1 MFPCVVRTVQ
11 ADPLYLGTYMSVV
24 PKSQFADCG
33 GASSLYREFGQPT
46 VPPHVLAPFA
56 KRVRHRYND
65 ATRNKMSDKE
75 KRERRER
82 FTRCSKEIGPEE
94 ENFPVHV
101 LNSGHSTRGTVTW
114 PDSLLAAK
122 PAELL
127 SVC

>member
-1 MFPCVVRTVQ
+1 MLERKPGIVSCSLGLLIKQVR
-11 ADPLYLGTYMSVV
+11 
-24 PKSQFADCG
+24 
-33 GASSLYREFGQPT
+33 
-46 VPPHVLAPFA
+46 A
-56 KRVRHRYND
+56 KD
-65 ATRNKMSDKE
+65 GP
-75 KRERRER
+75 
-82 FTRCSKEIGPEE
+82 GPED